1 MRTLLLIRIVTYAPN
16 FNHNML
22 FSYIRKRNVVPLVCA
37 TLTGA
42 LVGVSA
48 QSAPRS
54 GAYFV
59 LNALRCSYRVHSMV
73 DAYHGESVIS
83 GLVPS
88 KYGSLYHLS
97 IIE

>member
-22 FSYIRKRNVVPLVCA
+22 SSYIRKRNAVPLVCA
-37 TLTGA
+37 TSTGA
-42 LVGVSA
+42 SVGVSA
-48 QSAPRS
+48 QSAPKL
-54 GAYFV
+54 GTYIV
-59 LNALRCSYRVHSMV
+59 LNTQLCSYRVNSMV

-88 KYGSLYHLS
+88 KYGSLYL
-97 IIE
+97 